1 MDGGKLMLK
10 GKKTIITMLC
20 ATMLGT
26 TSLIATPAKA
36 EIDTKLENSI
46 TDFGM
51 KDLELNDYQF
61 NELKNNRPITISTA
75 AAEIRIEPQR
85 AGAKVFNIKTY
96 LKNSYC
102 KDVLKNYNAWNST
115 NKWAKTVKYI
125 VSLAPAAGLSMF
137 MYDLGADRI
146 ITPIKS
152 AVKQGKGVEMSYKYT
167 IPVGTNIGEIT
178 NSKVTVK

>member
-1 MDGGKLMLK
+1 MLK

-26 TSLIATPAKA
+26 TSLIATPTKA
-36 EIDTKLENSI
+36 ETDTKLENPV

-51 KDLELNDYQF
+51 KDLELNDYQL
-61 NELKNNRPITISTA
+61 NELKNNRPITISSD
-75 AAEIRIEPQR
+75 AAEIRIEPQK
-85 AGAKVFNIKTY
+85 AFAKPQVFNIKTY

-167 IPVGTNIGEIT
+167 IPVGTNIGKIS